1 MGYSPLSCSLSA
13 YEKLYQEKSYMNRIF
28 FAPEQVESLGQK
40 NFMEVLVNIIFK
52 LMSVDENLRPLP
64 VWTHILLKKLFMT
77 LR

>member
-1 MGYSPLSCSLSA
+1 
-13 YEKLYQEKSYMNRIF
+13 MNRIF